1 MREFLSVLVMPL
13 SIFWLLLAIS
23 GTMLL
28 LKKKK
33 ATKWLF
39 FIALIWLLV
48 ISTKFVPDLLVS
60 RLENRFR
67 SFSKSDC
74 ASLKNPVNIIVLGG
88 GHSDDNRFPV
98 NDRLSGVALG
108 RMIEGIRILKL
119 IPGSNLITSGYAG
132 RLSIS
137 QAEVLKETA
146 VMLGVD
152 SSKIK
157 TLTTTRNTS
166 DEANT
171 YKAKFG
177 SAGNIIVVTDA
188 IHMPRAMML
197 FKKAGLSPIP
207 APTNHH
213 IKKYTAASPFSWM
226 PGSGNMSLMEI
237 AVHEYV
243 GLLWAKT
250 GGK

>member
-1 MREFLSVLVMPL
+1 MLIMPL
-13 SIFWLLLAIS
+13 SLFWMLLAFS
-23 GTMLL
+23 GIMLL

-33 ATKWLF
+33 ATRWLF
-39 FIALIWLLV
+39 LIALIWLLV
-48 ISTKFVPDLLVS
+48 ISTRFVPDLLVS
-60 RLENRFR
+60 RLESSFK
-67 SFSKSDC
+67 SFSESDC
-74 ASLKNPVNIIVLGG
+74 YNLKNPVNIIVLGG

-108 RMIEGIRILKL
+108 RMIEGIRIIKM

-132 RLSIS
+132 SLSIS
-137 QAEVLKETA
+137 QAELLKENA

-152 SSKIK
+152 SSRIR
-157 TLTTTRNTS
+157 TITTTRNTI

-171 YKAKFG
+171 YKEKFG
-177 SAGNIIVVTDA
+177 SAGTIIVVTDA

-207 APTNHH
+207 APTNHLL
-213 IKKYTAASPFSWM
+213 KKNTAASPFSWM
-226 PGSGNMSLMEI
+226 PASGNISLMEL
-237 AVHEYV
+237 AMHEYV
-243 GLLWAKT
+243 GLLWATT